1 MNRNEIVYV
10 NIHGNHVP
18 TVLHNGKPHVGMKA
32 LCEQM
37 GLDWEG
43 QRQRVSRD
51 ETLNST
57 ACVIK
62 VVATDGKSREMVCLP
77 LDMINGWL
85 FGIDAS
91 RVKED
96 IRARVLAYQ
105 RECYVVLY
113 NYWHGKGSY
122 GTLTPADE
130 IRYLNQRLSLLQAL
144 QRSRDAVM
152 RQEIYDQYRHVSER
166 LGFAVPALSAFQPP
180 DDNDALDDLT
190 RATLAQFFQAVA
202 TLEDAA
208 VGYHLNHH
216 REVGVLALNLNEV
229 MRAAEASGVPLP
241 HRSALLRAL
250 PQSRAPRFIG
260 ASVTVNSALATPDK
274 PRYVRCYLFKFT

>member
-10 NIHGNHVP
+10 NIHGNPVP
-18 TVLHNGKPHVGMKA
+18 TILHNGKPHVGMKA

-37 GLDWEG
+37 GLQWES
-43 QRQRVSRD
+43 QYNRIKRD
-51 ETLNST
+51 ENLNST
-57 ACVIK
+57 IFMMNM
-62 VVATDGKSREMVCLP
+62 VATDGKSREMVCLP

>member
-1 MNRNEIVYV
+1 MKTNTPIAFAFEENAVRIIPDAEKPLFVAKDVAVALGYSDATNAIKQFCDGVVIHHPIADRLGRKQEVRVIDEPDVYRLIFGSKLESARRFQNWV
-10 NIHGNHVP
+10 FEE
-18 TVLHNGKPHVGMKA
+18 VLPA
-32 LCEQM
+32 I
-37 GLDWEG
+37 
-43 QRQRVSRD
+43 R
-51 ETLNST
+51 
-57 ACVIK
+57 
-62 VVATDGKSREMVCLP
+62 KS
-77 LDMINGWL
+77 G
-85 FGIDAS
+85 G
-91 RVKED
+91 
-96 IRARVLAYQ
+96 
-105 RECYVVLY
+105 
-113 NYWHGKGSY
+113 Y
-122 GTLTPADE
+122 GTLSPADE

-144 QRSRDAVM
+144 QRSCEAVV

-166 LGFAVPALSAFQPP
+166 LGFAVPALSAFRPP

-274 PRYVRCYLFKFT
+274 PRYVRCYLFKCT

>member
-10 NIHGNHVP
+10 NIHGNPVP
-18 TVLHNGKPHVGMKA
+18 TILHNGKPHVGMKA

-37 GLDWEG
+37 GLQWEA
-43 QRQRVSRD
+43 QLKRIKRD
-51 ETLNST
+51 ENLSQGMSMMDIPSNGGTQ
-57 ACVIK
+57 
-62 VVATDGKSREMVCLP
+62 EMVCLP

-85 FGIDAS
+85 FGIDAA

-166 LGFAVPALSAFQPP
+166 LGFAVPALSAFRPP

-202 TLEDAA
+202 TLEQLG
-208 VGYHLNHH
+208 VVLNHS
-216 REVGVLALNLNEV
+216 RASDRIAINLNEAL
-229 MRAAEASGVPLP
+229 RLAEEHGVAMPG
-241 HRSALLRAL
+241 RIELLRAL
-250 PQSRAPRFIG
+250 PQSCEPCFMAASHSMTSNLRGRPR
-260 ASVTVNSALATPDK
+260 T
-274 PRYVRCYLFKFT
+274 VRCYLFRKTAV

>member
-1 MNRNEIVYV
+1 MKTSTPILLAFEENAVRIIPDAEKPLFVAKDVALALGYKEPEVAVRTHCKGGANYTPLSTKGGQQEIRVIDEPDVYRLIFGSKLESAKRFQDWV
-10 NIHGNHVP
+10 FEE
-18 TVLHNGKPHVGMKA
+18 VLPA
-32 LCEQM
+32 I
-37 GLDWEG
+37 
-43 QRQRVSRD
+43 R
-51 ETLNST
+51 
-57 ACVIK
+57 
-62 VVATDGKSREMVCLP
+62 KS
-77 LDMINGWL
+77 G
-85 FGIDAS
+85 GYG
-91 RVKED
+91 
-96 IRARVLAYQ
+96 VL
-105 RECYVVLY
+105 
-113 NYWHGKGSY
+113 S
-122 GTLTPADE
+122 PADE

-152 RQEIYDQYRHVSER
+152 RQEIYDQYRYVSER
-166 LGFAVPALSAFQPP
+166 LGFAVPALSAFRPP

-274 PRYVRCYLFKFT
+274 PRYVRCYLFKCT

>member
-1 MNRNEIVYV
+1 MKTHTPIAFAFEENAVRIIPDAGNLLFVAKDVAVALGYENSNKAINDFCDGVTIRYPIVDRLGRKQEVRVIEEPDVYRLIFGSKLDSAKRFQAWVFEEVLPSLRRN
-10 NIHGNHVP
+10 
-18 TVLHNGKPHVGMKA
+18 
-32 LCEQM
+32 
-37 GLDWEG
+37 
-43 QRQRVSRD
+43 
-51 ETLNST
+51 
-57 ACVIK
+57 
-62 VVATDGKSREMVCLP
+62 
-77 LDMINGWL
+77 
-85 FGIDAS
+85 
-91 RVKED
+91 
-96 IRARVLAYQ
+96 
-105 RECYVVLY
+105 
-113 NYWHGKGSY
+113 GSY

-144 QRSRDAVM
+144 QRSREAVV

-180 DDNDALDDLT
+180 DENDLLDDLT

-208 VGYHLNHH
+208 VGYRLNHH
-216 REVGVLALNLNEV
+216 REAGVLALNLNEV

-250 PQSRAPRFIG
+250 PQSRSPRFIG

-274 PRYVRCYLFKFT
+274 PRYVRCYLFKCT

>member
-10 NIHGNHVP
+10 NIHGNPVP

-85 FGIDAS
+85 FGIDAA

-144 QRSRDAVM
+144 QRSRDSVM

-166 LGFAVPALSAFQPP
+166 LGFAVPALSAFAPRDP
-180 DDNDALDDLT
+180 NDALDERT
-190 RATLAQFFQAVA
+190 RQTLARFWAAVE
-202 TLEDAA
+202 TLEQLG
-208 VGYHLNHH
+208 VVLNHS
-216 REVGVLALNLNEV
+216 RASDRIAINLNEAL
-229 MRAAEASGVPLP
+229 RLAEEHGVAMPG
-241 HRSALLRAL
+241 RIELLRAL
-250 PQSRAPRFIG
+250 PQSCEPCFMAASHSMTSNLRGRPR
-260 ASVTVNSALATPDK
+260 T
-274 PRYVRCYLFKFT
+274 VRCYLFRQTAV

>member
-10 NIHGNHVP
+10 NIHGNPVP

-85 FGIDAS
+85 FGIDAA

-180 DDNDALDDLT
+180 DENDLLDDLT

-250 PQSRAPRFIG
+250 PQSCEPCFMAASHSMTSNLRGRPR
-260 ASVTVNSALATPDK
+260 T
-274 PRYVRCYLFKFT
+274 VRCYLFRKTAV

>member
-10 NIHGNHVP
+10 NIHGNPVP

-144 QRSRDAVM
+144 QRSREAVV

-166 LGFAVPALSAFQPP
+166 LGFAVPALSAFRPP

-274 PRYVRCYLFKFT
+274 PRYVRCYLFKCT

>member
-1 MNRNEIVYV
+1 
-10 NIHGNHVP
+10 
-18 TVLHNGKPHVGMKA
+18 MKTHTPIA
-32 LCEQM
+32 FSFEDAAVRIISDD
-37 GLDWEG
+37 GSPWF
-43 QRQRVSRD
+43 
-51 ETLNST
+51 
-57 ACVIK
+57 
-62 VVATDGKSREMVCLP
+62 VATDVCEILGISNTTQALQRLDDDERSMFNIGRSKIHGGGGEVNIINESGLYSLILRSRKPEAKRFRKWVTGEVLP
-77 LDMINGWL
+77 
-85 FGIDAS
+85 S
-91 RVKED
+91 
-96 IRARVLAYQ
+96 IRR
-105 RECYVVLY
+105 
-113 NYWHGKGSY
+113 NGSY

-166 LGFAVPALSAFQPP
+166 LGFAVPALSAFRPP

-216 REVGVLALNLNEV
+216 REAGVLALNLNEV

-274 PRYVRCYLFKFT
+274 PRYVRCYLFKCT

>member
-10 NIHGNHVP
+10 NIHGNPVP

-62 VVATDGKSREMVCLP
+62 VVATDGKTREMVCLP

-144 QRSRDAVM
+144 QRSREAVV

-166 LGFAVPALSAFQPP
+166 LGFAVPALSAFRPP

-216 REVGVLALNLNEV
+216 REAGVLALNLNEV

>member
-10 NIHGNHVP
+10 NIHGNPVP

-85 FGIDAS
+85 FGIDAA

-180 DDNDALDDLT
+180 DENDLLDDLT

-274 PRYVRCYLFKFT
+274 PRYVRCYLFKCT

>member
-10 NIHGNHVP
+10 NIHGNPVP
-18 TVLHNGKPHVGMKA
+18 TVLYNGKPHVGMKA

-37 GLDWEG
+37 GLQWEA
-43 QRQRVSRD
+43 QLKRIKRD
-51 ETLNST
+51 ENLSQGMSMMDIPSNGGTQ
-57 ACVIK
+57 
-62 VVATDGKSREMVCLP
+62 EMVCLP

-144 QRSRDAVM
+144 QRSREAVV
-152 RQEIYDQYRHVSER
+152 RQEIYDQYRDTS
-166 LGFAVPALSAFQPP
+166 
-180 DDNDALDDLT
+180 
-190 RATLAQFFQAVA
+190 
-202 TLEDAA
+202 
-208 VGYHLNHH
+208 
-216 REVGVLALNLNEV
+216 
-229 MRAAEASGVPLP
+229 ASGW
-241 HRSALLRAL
+241 AL
-250 PQSRAPRFIG
+250 PCRR
-260 ASVTVNSALATPDK
+260 
-274 PRYVRCYLFKFT
+274 